1 MTIDLRAFRT
11 RCRAAFLGGALLFA
25 AVTTAG
31 AATLEIINID
41 DKKPFQE
48 AVQPVWEKYGK
59 QQAELI
65 KRIQDVK

>member
-1 MTIDLRAFRT
+1 MEEKSKSEMQK
-11 RCRAAFLGGALLFA
+11 
-25 AVTTAG
+25 AG
-31 AATLEIINID
+31 VEIINID